1 MRFPIYN
8 VILILFL
15 GAAIGSIITYL
26 IMTHEKPVSP
36 PDKGALLA
44 KCELQARERYNLNI
58 DGEFRDAT
66 DFYKLCMRTSYFQFN
81 DENYECDV
89 IKRESPDLIKL
100 KEQYDATKT
109 QAEKDEINRQT
120 GRMVIILQS
129 MQATSPVCYEYLG
142 GAKG

>member
-1 MRFPIYN
+1 VRHPTQIYA
-8 VILILFL
+8 FL
-15 GAAIGSIITYL
+15 LGTAVGSLVTYF
-26 IMTHEKPVSP
+26 IATREKPVSP

-44 KCELQARERYNLNI
+44 KCELEARERYNLNI
-58 DGEFRDAT
+58 DEQFRDAT
-66 DFYKLCMRTSYFQFN
+66 DYYKLCMRTSHFQFN

-89 IKRESPDLIKL
+89 IKREHPDIIKL

-129 MQATSPVCYEYLG
+129 IQATSPVCYEYLG